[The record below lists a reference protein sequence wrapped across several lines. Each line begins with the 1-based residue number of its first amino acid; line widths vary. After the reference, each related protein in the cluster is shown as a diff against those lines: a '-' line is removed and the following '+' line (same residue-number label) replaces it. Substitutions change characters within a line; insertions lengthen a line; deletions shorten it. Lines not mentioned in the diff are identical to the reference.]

1 MEEIQCDSG
10 APVTVL
16 RFAGDITSASKA
28 AVLGTYQG
36 FSPSTKRI
44 LLDFS
49 GVDYLNS
56 SGIALII
63 QMLIAAN
70 KNGQVIQTFGL
81 KPHFQKVFTM
91 VGITKY
97 TSLHPDEQTACAA
110 FSAGSNNA
118 IPVVT
123 HPDSGQ

>member
-1 MEEIQCDSG
+1 MQEKVTQVKVEELPGKSG
-10 APVTVL
+10 SIIVL
-16 RFAGDITSASKA
+16 RFAGDITSASNA

-36 FSPSTKRI
+36 ISETAKRI
-44 LLDFS
+44 ILDFS

-63 QMLIAAN
+63 QMMIAAN
-70 KNGQVIQTFGL
+70 KSGQTIQTFGL

-97 TSLHPDEQTACAA
+97 TKLHPDEQAAAAA
-110 FSAGSNNA
+110 FS
-118 IPVVT
+118 
-123 HPDSGQ
+123 

>member
-1 MEEIQCDSG
+1 MADKSTHVKLQDVSCEPAG
-10 APVTVL
+10 MVTVL

-36 FSPSTKRI
+36 LPAGTKRI

-56 SGIALII
+56 SGIALVI
-63 QMLIAAN
+63 QMMIAAG
-70 KNGQVIQTFGL
+70 KSGQTIRSFGL

-97 TSLHPDEQTACAA
+97 TSLHADEQAAKAA
-110 FSAGSNNA
+110 FL
-118 IPVVT
+118 V
-123 HPDSGQ
+123 

>member
-1 MEEIQCDSG
+1 MQENVTQVKMEEVQCNSG
-10 APVTVL
+10 TPITVL

-36 FSPSTKRI
+36 IPESIKRI

-49 GVDYLNS
+49 RVEYHNS
-56 SGIALII
+56 SGIALVI
-63 QMLIAAN
+63 QMMMAAS
-70 KNGQVIQTFGL
+70 KSGQTIQTFGL

-97 TSLHPDEQTACAA
+97 TTLHPDEQTACAA
-110 FSAGSNNA
+110 FSA
-118 IPVVT
+118 
-123 HPDSGQ
+123 

>member
-1 MEEIQCDSG
+1 MQEKVTQVKMEEIRCG
-10 APVTVL
+10 ETPIIVL
-16 RFAGDITSASKA
+16 RFAGDITSASHA

-36 FSPSTKRI
+36 ISDSTKRI

-56 SGIALII
+56 SGIALVI
-63 QMLIAAN
+63 QMLIAAS
-70 KNGQVIQTFGL
+70 KTGQNIQTFGL

-97 TSLHPDEQTACAA
+97 TTIHSDEQTACAA
-110 FSAGSNNA
+110 FSS
-118 IPVVT
+118 
-123 HPDSGQ
+123 

>member
-1 MEEIQCDSG
+1 MAEKPTQVKLQEVSCDAG
-10 APVTVL
+10 QITVL
-16 RFAGDITSASKA
+16 RFAGDITSTSKA

-36 FSPSTKRI
+36 LPEGTKRI

-56 SGIALII
+56 SGIALVI
-63 QMLIAAN
+63 QMMIASG
-70 KNGQVIQTFGL
+70 KSGQTVRTFGL

-97 TSLHPDEQTACAA
+97 TSLHADEQAARAA
-110 FSAGSNNA
+110 FNA
-118 IPVVT
+118 
-123 HPDSGQ
+123 

>member
-1 MEEIQCDSG
+1 MAEKVTQVKLQEVSSDSG
-10 APVTVL
+10 EPITVL
-16 RFAGDITSASKA
+16 RFAGDITSSSKA

-36 FSPSTKRI
+36 LPAGTKRI

-56 SGIALII
+56 SGIALVI
-63 QMLIAAN
+63 QMMIAAG
-70 KNGQVIQTFGL
+70 KSGQTIRSFGL

-97 TSLHPDEQTACAA
+97 TSLHPDEQAARGAFTA
-110 FSAGSNNA
+110 
-118 IPVVT
+118 
-123 HPDSGQ
+123 